1 MSVLPTQF
9 DETKTINEGSTAKYS
24 LPQLQ
29 DEDGVSILL
38 ADIDSLT
45 ITLCNLADGTEIN
58 SRTDQNALNANNVV
72 VTTGGT
78 LTFNIQAAD
87 TIIVDGTLAS
97 DAIEVHR
104 ATFKMRFNSISFS
117 NWDIDLPVRNLKSQP

>member
-9 DETKTINEGSTAKYS
+9 DETKTVNEGSSAKYT

-72 VTTGGT
+72 VTTGGA
-78 LTFNIQAAD
+78 LTWNLQAAD
-87 TIIVDGTLAS
+87 NLIVDGTLAA
-97 DAIEVHR
+97 DVIEVHR
-104 ATFKMRFNSISFS
+104 ATFKMRFNSVSFS
-117 NWDIDLPVRNLKSQP
+117 NWDVDIPVRNLKSAP